1 MAMHCANCG
10 TELVGEFCHSCGQH
24 LVAPDE
30 FAIVPLVRQFGSEL
44 AHLDFKSVRSLV
56 ALLNPGVLTREF
68 LAGRRRRYLSP
79 LKLYFVTAAIF
90 FLAAPY
96 VGFGLADMLEQDRT
110 GVLKQLVTDRMTARE
125 MNADLFTERFE
136 LRIQTVY
143 TLSLSA
149 SILVTAL
156 LFRGLFRGPFG
167 ANLVFA
173 LHYVSFLYVV
183 AIVAGAVVKYAG
195 LTGSVWSMGIVYAVL
210 APYLFVALRRVY
222 EEGALRT
229 ALKMLVIFAVTFIF
243 DNIVNFGALLLTLW
257 LV

>member
-1 MAMHCANCG
+1 MRCANCG
-10 TELVGEFCHSCGQH
+10 ADTVGEYCHNCGQH
-24 LVAPDE
+24 RVAADE
-30 FAIVPLVRQFGSEL
+30 FAILPLVRQFGGEL
-44 AHLDFKSVRSLV
+44 AHLDFKSLRSLG

-79 LKLYFVTAAIF
+79 LKLYFVTAALF

-96 VGFGLADMLEQDRT
+96 VGFGLTDMLEQDNDGT
-110 GVLKQLVTDRMTARE
+110 LKRLVTARMAERG
-125 MNADLFTERFE
+125 MNADLFTERFD

-149 SILVTAL
+149 SIVVTAL
-156 LFRGLFRGPFG
+156 LLRALFRGPFG

-173 LHYVSFLYVV
+173 LHYVSFLYLAAIALGVLTQVV
-183 AIVAGAVVKYAG
+183 GWRGPLASIGA
-195 LTGSVWSMGIVYAVL
+195 TYAVL
-210 APYLFVALRRVY
+210 TPYLFVALRRVY
-222 EEGALRT
+222 ADSVVRT
-229 ALKMLVIFAVTFIF
+229 AVKMLVIFVATFIF